1 MTDCL
6 RIATRESPLALWQAR
21 HVRSLL
27 QQAHPELQVE
37 LVAMTTQGDQLLGQ
51 SLSRVGGKGLFVK
64 ELERA
69 MLDGRADIAVHSIK
83 DVPAQLPDGLT
94 LACLLAGED
103 PRDALVSNR
112 YEHLAALPAG
122 ARVGTASL
130 RRQAQLR
137 HRRPDLQVT
146 ELRGNVGTRLGKLDA
161 GEFDAILL
169 ACAGLIRLELGER
182 IAEALD
188 AQQFVPAVGQGV
200 VGIEARADDRRITE
214 LLAPLH
220 DQHTAQRVR
229 AERALNARLGGA
241 CHVPIAAHAVIADG
255 QLRLDALVAEPDGSR
270 IIRLQISGAAEAG
283 TELGRALAEQLL
295 AEGAGEILAQLG
307 IAT

>member
-21 HVRSLL
+21 HVRALL

-51 SLSRVGGKGLFVK
+51 SLARVGGKGLFVK

-83 DVPAQLPDGLT
+83 DVPAQLPEGL
-94 LACLLAGED
+94 LLSCLLAGED
-103 PRDALVSNR
+103 PRDALVSNH
-112 YEHLAALPAG
+112 YENLAALPAG

-169 ACAGLIRLELGER
+169 ACAGLKRLELAER

-200 VGIEARADDRRITE
+200 VGIEARADDRRIAE

-220 DQHTAQRVR
+220 DQHTAQRVG

-241 CHVPIAAHAVIADG
+241 CHVPIAAHALIADG

-283 TELGRALAEQLL
+283 AELGRALAEQLL
-295 AEGAGEILAQLG
+295 AEGAGDILAQLG